1 MCDQKI
7 HDLECLLQ
15 EKSSSVTRC
24 SEKIDNMNDIL
35 QTYERR
41 LDELEVENKSLED
54 KLREQ
59 ESKIDQLNINLVA
72 TELKLKESVSQ
83 VADLCAEVEVKTVY
97 GSQLREVSFMLS
109 LLCATCTLLLPL
121 IWANK
126 LLVRFDLFYF
136 FI

>member
-7 HDLECLLQ
+7 TDLECLLQ
-15 EKSSSVTRC
+15 EKSSSLTRC
-24 SEKIDNMNDIL
+24 SEKIKNMHDTL
-35 QTYERR
+35 QRNETR
-41 LDELEVENKSLED
+41 LDELEVENKSLEG

-59 ESKIDQLNINLVA
+59 ESKLDHLNTNLVA
-72 TELKLKESVSQ
+72 TELKLKDSASK

-109 LLCATCTLLLPL
+109 LLCAFCTVLLTL

-126 LLVRFDLFYF
+126 STVFGTCKL
-136 FI
+136 